1 MDWTGD
7 KNSVFKTLGASNH
20 CSSERE
26 VNDYYATDPNA
37 LEQLLRYEKFN
48 PYVWECACGAGHL
61 SNVLKNHGYKVMSSD
76 IINRGY
82 DDMQIVDFLS
92 YKPVNSRNDFDIIT
106 NPPYKYALDFVK
118 HALEIS
124 MESVKVAMLL
134 RIQFLEGQKR
144 YEFFKENPPKIVY
157 VFSKRVQCAKN
168 GLFIGSS
175 AVCYAWFIWENG
187 WYGNPIIKWL

>member
-1 MDWTGD
+1 MDWTGN

-76 IINRGY
+76 IINHGY
-82 DDMQIVDFLS
+82 DDMEIVDFLS
-92 YKPVNSRNDFDIIT
+92 YKPINSRNDFDIIT

-157 VFSKRVQCAKN
+157 VFSKRVQCAKK
-168 GLFIGSS
+168 
-175 AVCYAWFIWENG
+175 WFV
-187 WYGNPIIKWL
+187 YRK